1 MRKMFMEQR
10 KEVKNILVVDDELD
24 MLIFLSNLLMA
35 EGFTVIEA
43 KNGTEGITKARKN
56 PPALIILDV
65 MMSEE
70 SGIQI
75 YRLLKFDKQLKRIP
89 VIMLSAID
97 RDTFSHYQKFE
108 SSQPGQSVPEPE
120 AFLEKPPEAEELINI
135 VLELTSMDKN
145 HD

>member
-1 MRKMFMEQR
+1 MEQR

-43 KNGTEGITKARKN
+43 KNGAEGITKARKN

>member
-1 MRKMFMEQR
+1 
-10 KEVKNILVVDDELD
+10 
-24 MLIFLSNLLMA
+24 
-35 EGFTVIEA
+35 
-43 KNGTEGITKARKN
+43 N

-108 SSQPGQSVPEPE
+108 SSQPGQSIPEPE

-135 VLELTSMDKN
+135 VLELTSMDKKP
-145 HD
+145 

>member
-1 MRKMFMEQR
+1 MEHGSDI
-10 KEVKNILVVDDELD
+10 KNILVVADELD
-24 MLIFLSNLLMA
+24 VQIFLSNLLRA

-43 KNGTEGITKARKN
+43 NNGEQGMSKARKN

-65 MMSEE
+65 MMPEE
-70 SGIQI
+70 SGIQT
-75 YRLLKFDKQLKRIP
+75 YQTLKYDKQLKTIP

-97 RDTFSHYQKFE
+97 KETFSHYQKFQNI
-108 SSQPGQSVPEPE
+108 QPGQGIPEPE

-135 VLELTSMDKN
+135 VLKLISTDRY